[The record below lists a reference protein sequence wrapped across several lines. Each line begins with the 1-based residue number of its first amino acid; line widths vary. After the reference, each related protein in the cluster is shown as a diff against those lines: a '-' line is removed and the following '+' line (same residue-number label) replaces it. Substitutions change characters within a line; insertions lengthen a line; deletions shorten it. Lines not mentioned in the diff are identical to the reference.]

1 LLFADRFH
9 SHLTDTRAERMI
21 NTSQGEEIIRIVNQI
36 VEAVDVG
43 FFFQEKTKLDIFM
56 GVLNKLKEEP

>member
-1 LLFADRFH
+1 
-9 SHLTDTRAERMI
+9 MI